1 MKLPI
6 AIIAPVLGML
16 VAFGPGSSRAAGP
29 DVGFVSLVRGK
40 PVLQEGAGQR
50 GLKLMQGL
58 ASGSVLTLDVA
69 DAVGFCHE
77 PAATSYRL
85 EGAGSVRINRDG
97 ITAEAGA
104 PKILTV
110 GRCSTTANSSE
121 TGGVLLRAVKPPRTP

>member
-1 MKLPI
+1 MKFPL
-6 AIIAPVLGML
+6 AIIAAVIGLL
-16 VAFGPGSSRAAGP
+16 TVANPGVSQAAGS

-40 PVLQEGAGQR
+40 PVLQEGTSQR

-58 ASGSVLTLDVA
+58 APGSVLTLDVA

-85 EGAGSVRINRDG
+85 EGAGSVRIDREG
-97 ITAEAGA
+97 IKAETGA

-121 TGGVLLRAVKPPRTP
+121 TGGVLLRAVKPSRTP

>member
-16 VAFGPGSSRAAGP
+16 VAANPVASRAAGP

-40 PVLQEGAGQR
+40 PVLQDGTGQR

-58 ASGSVLTLDVA
+58 APGSVLSLDAA
-69 DAVGFCHE
+69 DAVGVCHE

-85 EGAGSVRINRDG
+85 EGAGSVRIDKDG
-97 ITAEAGA
+97 IKAETGS

-110 GRCSTTANSSE
+110 GRCSATANSSE
-121 TGGVLLRAVKPPRTP
+121 TGGVLLRAVKPPRNP